1 MLGSLIGAG
10 IGALAGGLTHNNKTV
25 PTFRNPNF
33 VNSVGVNGV
42 GTATANSFKSDRST
56 GFNNAVGTAEN
67 NLNPLLNGIL
77 NHGSNANT
85 EKFQNAYINARRPQL
100 DQSIANRK
108 NQLNSNIARQ
118 GLGGSSAALLAQNM
132 NARSNNE
139 QIQQLL
145 NQGVLGGQALQQQD
159 LQNQINKFG
168 LANNLSQQNFGN
180 TLQSALGLDGLLNQ
194 NNQSAIN
201 QANALNGIASAR
213 AQAADMNKGGLMS
226 SILSGAI
233 GGASLGSG
241 LGGMGGAGG
250 SGSGGISSW
259 LGGLFGG
266 GGNGGASAS
275 GYTGDAMR
283 NWLAAGNGRA

>member
-1 MLGSLIGAG
+1 MVAPALIGAG
-10 IGALAGGLTHNNKTV
+10 LGALAGGLTHKKKTV
-25 PTFRNPNF
+25 PSF
-33 VNSVGVNGV
+33 VTPKFVTRLGV
-42 GTATANSFKSDRST
+42 GGVGAATANGFTPDRST

-77 NHGSNANT
+77 NHGSTGNT
-85 EKFQNAYINARRPQL
+85 ERFQNAFINARRPQL
-100 DQSIANRK
+100 DTALQQRK
-108 NQLNSNIARQ
+108 QNLNSNIAAQ
-118 GLGGSSAALLAQNM
+118 GLGGSSAALFAQGQ
-132 NARSNNE
+132 NARNNNE

-145 NQGVLGGQALQQQD
+145 NQGIVGGQALQQQD

-180 TLQSALGLDGLLNQ
+180 TLQSALGLGGLLNQ

-233 GGASLGSG
+233 GGASLGKGIS
-241 LGGMGGAGG
+241 GMGEEEG
-250 SGSGGISSW
+250 SGGGGISSW

-266 GGNGGASAS
+266 GGGGNVAPSNM
-275 GYTGDAMR
+275 Y
-283 NWLAAGNGRA
+283 NWLPQR